1 MGGRLQAYP
10 LLLASA
16 VPAALAAGM
25 SAAAELQAAGMQAA
39 AERQTADMVVAA
51 DMAVAADIPAVLRAA
66 GSPPAAVPPV
76 FFREA
81 GGCRLL
87 FL

>member
-25 SAAAELQAAGMQAA
+25 SAAELQAAGMQAA
-39 AERQTADMVVAA
+39 AERQAADMVVAA

>member
-39 AERQTADMVVAA
+39 AERQAA